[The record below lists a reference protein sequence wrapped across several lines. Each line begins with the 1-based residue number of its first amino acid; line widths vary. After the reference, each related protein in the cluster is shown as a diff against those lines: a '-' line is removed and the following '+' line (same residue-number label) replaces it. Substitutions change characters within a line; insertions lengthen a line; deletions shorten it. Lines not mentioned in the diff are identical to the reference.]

1 MNAPICQSCGMP
13 MDKEELLGTNA
24 DGSKNNEY
32 CTYCFQNGAFP
43 DPDVTLEQM
52 IETCVPFLKEEGME
66 EEAARKHLQE
76 TFPKLKRW
84 Q

>member
-1 MNAPICQSCGMP
+1 
-13 MDKEELLGTNA
+13 
-24 DGSKNNEY
+24 
-32 CTYCFQNGAFP
+32 
-43 DPDVTLEQM
+43 
-52 IETCVPFLKEEGME
+52 VPFLKEEGME